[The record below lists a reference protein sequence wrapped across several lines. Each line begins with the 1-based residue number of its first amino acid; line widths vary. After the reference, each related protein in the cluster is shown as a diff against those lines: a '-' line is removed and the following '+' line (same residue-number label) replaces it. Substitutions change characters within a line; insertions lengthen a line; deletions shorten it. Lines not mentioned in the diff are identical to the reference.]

1 MLGLCQGK
9 LAPCLHGNGL
19 TCQISG
25 RPGGLKIKS
34 AGDTV
39 EVEALSGKVQT
50 GGELAFHR
58 SKVHFFQAYSTT
70 GYELFLVAGVYFFF
84 YLPLISF

>member
-1 MLGLCQGK
+1 
-9 LAPCLHGNGL
+9 
-19 TCQISG
+19 
-25 RPGGLKIKS
+25 
-34 AGDTV
+34 
-39 EVEALSGKVQT
+39 VQT

>member
-1 MLGLCQGK
+1 MVSRIFYNRKSCD
-9 LAPCLHGNGL
+9 P
-19 TCQISG
+19 SG
-25 RPGGLKIKS
+25 RPRCLKVKS

-39 EVEALSGKVQT
+39 EVEAFPCKVQP

>member
-1 MLGLCQGK
+1 MVSQIFYNRQ
-9 LAPCLHGNGL
+9 PGNPPG
-19 TCQISG
+19 C
-25 RPGGLKIKS
+25 PGGLKVKS

-39 EVEALSGKVQT
+39 EVEAFPGKVQP
-50 GGELAFHR
+50 GGELAFHV

>member
-1 MLGLCQGK
+1 
-9 LAPCLHGNGL
+9 
-19 TCQISG
+19 
-25 RPGGLKIKS
+25 
-34 AGDTV
+34 
-39 EVEALSGKVQT
+39 VQT

-70 GYELFLVAGVYFFF
+70 GHELFFVAGVYFFF

>member
-1 MLGLCQGK
+1 MVSRIFYNSKSSNPTRC
-9 LAPCLHGNGL
+9 PRCL
-19 TCQISG
+19 
-25 RPGGLKIKS
+25 KVKS
-34 AGDTV
+34 AGDTI
-39 EVEALSGKVQT
+39 EVKAFPGKVQT

>member
-1 MLGLCQGK
+1 MVSRIFYNSKSCD
-9 LAPCLHGNGL
+9 P
-19 TCQISG
+19 SG
-25 RPGGLKIKS
+25 RPGGLKVKS

-39 EVEALSGKVQT
+39 EVEALPGKVQP
-50 GGELAFHR
+50 GGELAFHG

>member
-1 MLGLCQGK
+1 MVSRIFYNRKSCD
-9 LAPCLHGNGL
+9 P
-19 TCQISG
+19 SG
-25 RPGGLKIKS
+25 RPCRLKVKS
-34 AGDTV
+34 AGDAI
-39 EVEALSGKVQT
+39 EVKAFPGKVQT

>member
-1 MLGLCQGK
+1 MVSRIFYNRKSCD
-9 LAPCLHGNGL
+9 P
-19 TCQISG
+19 SG
-25 RPGGLKIKS
+25 RPCRLKVKS
-34 AGDTV
+34 AGDAI
-39 EVEALSGKVQT
+39 EVKAFPGKVQP
-50 GGELAFHR
+50 GGELAFHV